1 MSRPGRWPWWVQVL
15 AVHATARGLSA
26 VVFVL
31 VAGTQAAS
39 GWTDASPSYPQYT
52 GLMWDASWYRAI
64 AEHGYPSTLPR
75 GDGGAVLQ
83 NSWAFYPLFPLLTRP
98 LLAAGLPW
106 EVAAP
111 TLAVVLSG
119 LAMLVVHRVLTHAMA
134 QPAAGDLPG
143 RVRRAVPLTGV
154 ALLATAASAPVLQTA
169 YTEALALLLLASA
182 LWALQRERYLL
193 AAAPVLALGLT
204 RAVAL
209 PLVVAVLAHGV
220 ARWRRD
226 GATRWPALAALAAAT
241 VASGLAWPAVAGAVT
256 GEPTAFTAT
265 QSAWRGRAAVVPVLP
280 WFDVSRWLLGDVG
293 PVAVVLLVAI
303 AVGLLAARPVRRLG
317 AELWGWTAGYLG
329 YLFVA
334 VEPGTSLGRFA
345 LLAFPVVG
353 ALAQQALGSRHPR
366 AAVGALVVLGVVG
379 QVAWIGLVW
388 GLVPPAGWPP

>member
-1 MSRPGRWPWWVQVL
+1 M
-15 AVHATARGLSA
+15 
-26 VVFVL
+26 
-31 VAGTQAAS
+31 
-39 GWTDASPSYPQYT
+39 
-52 GLMWDASWYRAI
+52 
-64 AEHGYPSTLPR
+64 
-75 GDGGAVLQ
+75 
-83 NSWAFYPLFPLLTRP
+83 
-98 LLAAGLPW
+98 
-106 EVAAP
+106 
-111 TLAVVLSG
+111 
-119 LAMLVVHRVLTHAMA
+119 
-134 QPAAGDLPG
+134 
-143 RVRRAVPLTGV
+143 
-154 ALLATAASAPVLQTA
+154 
-169 YTEALALLLLASA
+169 
-182 LWALQRERYLL
+182 
-193 AAAPVLALGLT
+193 
-204 RAVAL
+204 
-209 PLVVAVLAHGV
+209 AVLAHGV

-241 VASGLAWPAVAGAVT
+241 VASGLAWPAVAGVVT

-353 ALAQQALGSRHPR
+353 ALAQPALGSRHPR

-388 GLVPPAGWPP
+388 RLVPPAGWPP